1 MKDSDNNTNN
11 NKLIVPIRYYYYDSS
26 FAFSLITL
34 TCLST
39 IWSGYFFGKL
49 AFMFWKKLT

>member
-1 MKDSDNNTNN
+1 MTQSSSDNNN
-11 NKLIVPIRYYYYDSS
+11 NKLIAPIRYYYYDSS

-39 IWSGYFFGKL
+39 IWTGYFFGKL
-49 AFMFWKKLT
+49 AFMFWRKLT